1 MTRWEDRAETIERI
15 VSMLK
20 CRSHDGIN
28 LARDLMLRN
37 NMPVDQLD
45 AYSHL
50 YKAVMEDKGNRELIR
65 QKREALAL
73 LIDSIQQ

>member
-1 MTRWEDRAETIERI
+1 MEDRAETIERI

-50 YKAVMEDKGNRELIR
+50 YKAVMEDKGNRELIGKMKE
-65 QKREALAL
+65 QREL
-73 LIDSIQQ
+73 LIASLQE